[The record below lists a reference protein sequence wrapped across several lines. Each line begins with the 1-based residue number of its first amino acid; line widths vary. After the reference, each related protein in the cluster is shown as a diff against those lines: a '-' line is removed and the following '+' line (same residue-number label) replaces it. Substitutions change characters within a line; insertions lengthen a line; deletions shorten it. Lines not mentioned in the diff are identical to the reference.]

1 MQMTVD
7 HPLRACARIR

>member
-1 MQMTVD
+1 MTVD